1 MPFCNTLNL
10 GYKISFLISTKFKCY
25 PLYFLLFYSFSK
37 IVDNYFCFI
46 LMCKPSKVNP
56 SGALVVA
63 SHAGASNFV

>member
-1 MPFCNTLNL
+1 M
-10 GYKISFLISTKFKCY
+10 
-25 PLYFLLFYSFSK
+25 
-37 IVDNYFCFI
+37 VENYFCFI